1 MSPILIIAEHR
12 QGVINPD
19 TFGLLTAGIELS
31 TALNTEAHVAVIG
44 KNPEKLAKDINIAG
58 IHKIHTFS
66 TSLPYNHDIYV
77 QVVSSL
83 FDKIQPSSILSLH
96 TSTGTDYCPALA
108 SILDMPLLPDAIAIN
123 YTDQVEIL
131 HEMYSSKLQAKIASP
146 LPAIIT
152 VRAGVWPTETTSG
165 NASIEPLNISINEE
179 SINFKVKDHEETP
192 VGDVD
197 ISTSDLLLSVG
208 RGIGDEAN
216 LELIF
221 STAEAMGATV
231 SSSRPI
237 VDAGW
242 LPKDR
247 QVGQSGTKVSPSI
260 YLAIGISGAVQ
271 HIAGIKNS
279 KVIISI
285 NKDPKAPIFD
295 ASDYGVVG
303 DLFEILPALLEEF
316 R

>member
-1 MSPILIIAEHR
+1 MIRLVYR
-12 QGVINPD
+12 N
-19 TFGLLTAGIELS
+19 
-31 TALNTEAHVAVIG
+31 
-44 KNPEKLAKDINIAG
+44 INI
-58 IHKIHTFS
+58 
-66 TSLPYNHDIYV
+66 
-77 QVVSSL
+77 
-83 FDKIQPSSILSLH
+83 
-96 TSTGTDYCPALA
+96 
-108 SILDMPLLPDAIAIN
+108 
-123 YTDQVEIL
+123 
-131 HEMYSSKLQAKIASP
+131 
-146 LPAIIT
+146 
-152 VRAGVWPTETTSG
+152 
-165 NASIEPLNISINEE
+165 ISI
-179 SINFKVKDHEETP
+179 
-192 VGDVD
+192 D

-208 RGIGDEAN
+208 RGIGDETN

>member
-1 MSPILIIAEHR
+1 
-12 QGVINPD
+12 
-19 TFGLLTAGIELS
+19 
-31 TALNTEAHVAVIG
+31 
-44 KNPEKLAKDINIAG
+44 
-58 IHKIHTFS
+58 
-66 TSLPYNHDIYV
+66 
-77 QVVSSL
+77 
-83 FDKIQPSSILSLH
+83 
-96 TSTGTDYCPALA
+96 
-108 SILDMPLLPDAIAIN
+108 
-123 YTDQVEIL
+123 
-131 HEMYSSKLQAKIASP
+131 MYSSKLQAKIASP

-152 VRAGVWPTETTSG
+152 VRAGVWPIETTPG

-179 SINFKVKDHEETP
+179 AINFKVKDYEETP
-192 VGDVD
+192 IGDVD

-208 RGIGDEAN
+208 RGIGDETN

-295 ASDYGVVG
+295 ASDYGAVG